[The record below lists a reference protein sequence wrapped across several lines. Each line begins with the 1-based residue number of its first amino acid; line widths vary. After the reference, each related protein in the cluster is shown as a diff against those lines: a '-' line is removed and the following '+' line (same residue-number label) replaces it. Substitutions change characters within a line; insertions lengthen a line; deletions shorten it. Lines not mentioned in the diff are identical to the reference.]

1 MHIDVYDFDGT
12 IYDGDSTVDFVR
24 FCLRRHPSLL
34 AGLPGLTP
42 RALALLAGRE
52 GLTQFKAALFGRM
65 AGRIDLAT
73 EAGLFW
79 LDPRTQARL
88 GKWFAKTPRD
98 LPIVIAS
105 ASPEFEL
112 RHAARRLGVEHL
124 IGTRCDP
131 ATGELTGKNCK
142 GEEKIRRIREQ
153 LGEFTV
159 RAMYTDSVKADGPL
173 LDIAQERYLVR
184 HGVVRRL

>member
-1 MHIDVYDFDGT
+1 M
-12 IYDGDSTVDFVR
+12 
-24 FCLRRHPSLL
+24 
-34 AGLPGLTP
+34 
-42 RALALLAGRE
+42 
-52 GLTQFKAALFGRM
+52 
-65 AGRIDLAT
+65 
-73 EAGLFW
+73 
-79 LDPRTQARL
+79 
-88 GKWFAKTPRD
+88 
-98 LPIVIAS
+98 
-105 ASPEFEL
+105 
-112 RHAARRLGVEHL
+112 EHL

-173 LDIAQERYLVR
+173 LDIAKERYLVR